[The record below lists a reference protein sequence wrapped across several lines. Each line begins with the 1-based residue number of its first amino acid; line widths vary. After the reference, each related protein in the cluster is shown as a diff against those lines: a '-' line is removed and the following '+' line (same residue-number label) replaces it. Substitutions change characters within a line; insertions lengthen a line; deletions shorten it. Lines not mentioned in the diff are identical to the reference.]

1 MIKSYI
7 RELPVTYFSS
17 GNKMAELHF
26 FTCFFPKTESIYSL
40 RPKLWTKCCFMKQNC
55 HLQRGVVRCKN
66 VASPLSSKGFIKQ
79 HLVQS
84 FGLRLYS
91 TYIVVKHTTRKEGEV
106 TILTQG
112 KRFNLQIKIETFFL
126 VGQFA
131 FTLPFYVLVFVF
143 LTYCS
148 F

>member
-1 MIKSYI
+1 
-7 RELPVTYFSS
+7 
-17 GNKMAELHF
+17 
-26 FTCFFPKTESIYSL
+26 
-40 RPKLWTKCCFMKQNC
+40 MKQKC
-55 HLQRGVVRCKN
+55 HFQRGVALYKIVTM
-66 VASPLSSKGFIKQ
+66 SLSSKGFIKQ